1 MRVEATTIGVFKAA
15 FRNLSEV
22 GLFCDSA
29 SSYSNTVM
37 VRCPDG
43 CALSR
48 GEIILD
54 FGFITSLL
62 LQAKLFGDSAVHL
75 KVISLRTWNFCL
87 FGILTLNWNSRRVF
101 CRSVKQWNSYVS
113 TLTQTN
119 LVTVRKWREG
129 ARTVDQFIQLSD
141 GNRTYSN

>member
-22 GLFCDSA
+22 GLFFDSA

-37 VRCPDG
+37 VRSPDG

-62 LQAKLFGDSAVHL
+62 LQ
-75 KVISLRTWNFCL
+75 
-87 FGILTLNWNSRRVF
+87 
-101 CRSVKQWNSYVS
+101 
-113 TLTQTN
+113 
-119 LVTVRKWREG
+119 
-129 ARTVDQFIQLSD
+129 DQALW
-141 GNRTYSN
+141 